1 MSIDH
6 TNNTT
11 TSAKPIV
18 IKRKDG
24 KFTDEQRLRIL
35 KYALDVHKKRLESMW
50 NGYTNVATE
59 LNTEHDNAKSELGLK
74 LSGYTVLMRS
84 IASMTIRKLEE
95 RGFIAVTGS
104 RKELLLDLAASP
116 IFILGSESVITNIL
130 DTSGEK
136 CADA

>member
-6 TNNTT
+6 TNDTT
-11 TSAKPIV
+11 PSAKPIV

-35 KYALDVHKKRLESMW
+35 KDALDSHKKRLESMW
-50 NGYTNVATE
+50 GGYTNVATE
-59 LNTEHDNAKSELGLK
+59 LNTERDNAKSELGLK

-84 IASMTIRKLEE
+84 IASTTIQKLEE
-95 RGFIAVTGS
+95 RGFITVTGS
-104 RKELLLDLAASP
+104 RMELLRDLAASP
-116 IFILGSESVITNIL
+116 IFILGSGSVIEAIL
-130 DTSGEK
+130 DTRGEK